1 MRPLSPWGITSAAIA
16 AAALVGMAAVSR
28 APHDSDRLQFVF
40 TSDAHYGLTRPSF
53 RGATGVDASV
63 VNAALVASIN
73 ALPTTTFP
81 DDEGLDAGR
90 VVGGLDFVAQGGDV
104 ANREERRDDGTSIQ
118 PASVSWRQFAQGY
131 LEGVRTEDRSGHRT
145 PVFVI
150 PGNHDLSNAFG
161 FYRPMT
167 PPLDPGSYLAIDRLM
182 RGPLPAPD
190 AEGHDVPERFFRSMD
205 LGGVHLQF
213 IHLWPDSVMRARMAG
228 DLAGVDPSVPVLVFA
243 HDQPDVEAKHFVNP
257 NGAHDLNTT
266 DQFENLLSDVFVDGP
281 GIDAPSVAEQSQ
293 LEAFLVAHPNVT
305 AYFHGNSNWHQVY
318 DWNGPG
324 RQARVHVVR
333 ADSPMKG
340 AVSAVDETRL
350 SFEVVTI
357 DRARGLMTVRECL
370 WNAAGAGTGTLTWG
384 ETTTVRL
391 APRRTT

>member
-1 MRPLSPWGITSAAIA
+1 MRRLSPWWFTSAAIA
-16 AAALVGMAAVSR
+16 AAAVLGTAAVSR
-28 APHDSDRLQFVF
+28 APVDGDRLQFVF
-40 TSDAHYGLTRPSF
+40 TSDAHYGLTRPTF

-73 ALPTTTFP
+73 ALPVATFP
-81 DDEGLDAGR
+81 DDEGLGAGQ

-131 LEGVRTEDRSGHRT
+131 LEGIRTEDRAGHRT

-167 PPLDPGSYLAIDRLM
+167 PPLDAGSYLAIDRLM
-182 RGPLPAPD
+182 RGPLPAAD
-190 AEGHDVPERFFRSMD
+190 AARQDVPERFFRSMD

-213 IHLWPDSVMRARMAG
+213 IHLWPDSVMRARMAS
-228 DLAGVDPSVPVLVFA
+228 DLSGVDPAVPVLVFS

-257 NGAHDLNTT
+257 NGAHDLNPG
-266 DQFENLLSDVFVDGP
+266 DQFENLLSDIFVDGTSV
-281 GIDAPSVAEQSQ
+281 DAVSTQEQAQ
-293 LEAFLVAHPNVT
+293 LEAFLVAHPNIT

-340 AVSAVDETRL
+340 AVSAADETKL

-370 WNAAGAGTGTLTWG
+370 WNAAGRGRQALTWG
-384 ETTTVRL
+384 ESTTIRL
-391 APRRTT
+391 TPRRTT